1 MNLVKDNLID
11 HFDENDVRF
20 PCGLCDTHKRY
31 INLLNQNLEGN
42 SETRKPFDLE
52 MLSLFLKSE
61 RKIRRKAD
69 SCECLVC
76 RVAKSTGFNAS
87 LEIKKFQ
94 REVDSSS
101 LQNNISPAGSMHRLC
116 GKCLHPI
123 GRGVRGHIC
132 NPTNLLRN
140 VTNLFSD
147 RIQERVASDIIKKR
161 LGDVTNNNISL
172 ATGGKELK
180 LNIHKGGD
188 TSEKQITHEEIS
200 RMKKR
205 MNLSQNQTLV
215 LAEELRAVNS
225 SRKVVASNLKQF
237 LKKKN
242 NELADIFEYEVV
254 DGEEIIYC
262 SDVPQ
267 HMVRVSRKRGHIE
280 PKMTKI
286 GLDGGQGTLKCAAS
300 YLYDTDEIFDS
311 ENSETAAKRR
321 KYSDGLDV
329 GKFGN
334 NNGVNR
340 VQILSLST
348 DSKENFDKIK
358 FMLDKLDLRPGSFL
372 LCADLKV
379 INISLNIMTH
389 SARHPCP

>member
-1 MNLVKDNLID
+1 
-11 HFDENDVRF
+11 
-20 PCGLCDTHKRY
+20 
-31 INLLNQNLEGN
+31 
-42 SETRKPFDLE
+42 
-52 MLSLFLKSE
+52 
-61 RKIRRKAD
+61 
-69 SCECLVC
+69 
-76 RVAKSTGFNAS
+76 
-87 LEIKKFQ
+87 
-94 REVDSSS
+94 
-101 LQNNISPAGSMHRLC
+101 
-116 GKCLHPI
+116 
-123 GRGVRGHIC
+123 
-132 NPTNLLRN
+132 
-140 VTNLFSD
+140 
-147 RIQERVASDIIKKR
+147 
-161 LGDVTNNNISL
+161 
-172 ATGGKELK
+172 
-180 LNIHKGGD
+180 
-188 TSEKQITHEEIS
+188 
-200 RMKKR
+200 